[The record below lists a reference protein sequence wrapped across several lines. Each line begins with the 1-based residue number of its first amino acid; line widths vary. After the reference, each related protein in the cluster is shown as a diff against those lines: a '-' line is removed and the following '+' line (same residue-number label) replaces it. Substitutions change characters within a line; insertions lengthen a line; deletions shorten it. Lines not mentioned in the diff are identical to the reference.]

1 MDQQSFSFLLAVP
14 PGPRPKRQVRQ
25 IKVVT
30 LGETNAPYA
39 ALDRPECLVR
49 FWRAQIACA
58 DWFDADK
65 EQLVCF
71 SLDAQLRMRAFAV
84 VSVGL
89 ANQTLIHAREVF
101 RPAIS
106 VAASHIILGHN
117 HPSGDPKPSADDIR
131 ATREM
136 AEAGRVLGIPL
147 LDHVIIGKPSDSNP
161 AGYTSLKQLGVI
173 GG

>member
-1 MDQQSFSFLLAVP
+1 MEQQIFGFLYEVP
-14 PGPRPKRQVRQ
+14 AAARPRRVVRQ

-30 LGETNAPYA
+30 LRETSIPYA
-39 ALDRPECLVR
+39 PLERPERLVG
-49 FWRAQIACA
+49 FWRSQIACA

-65 EQLVCF
+65 EHLVCF

-106 VAASHIILGHN
+106 VAASHVILGHN

-136 AEAGRVLGIPL
+136 AEAGRTLGIPL
-147 LDHVIIGKPSDSNP
+147 LDHVIIGQPSDTNP
-161 AGYTSLKQLGVI
+161 AGYVSLKQLGVI